1 MMPLEFAEPELRPA
15 LEFAVK
21 GARVSG
27 TPFVSFFTP
36 EEMISLAREAGF
48 KEPDTS
54 RPKYLPNATFP
65 AGRIAGVCRRMPKSC
80 SSGLPRG
87 TALWT
92 FGGEQINSHKLNFGP
107 RSGSCMVQSTWQ
119 GST

>member
-48 KEPDTS
+48 KEARHVSSEILAERYLSCRTNS
-54 RPKYLPNATFP
+54 WRLPKNAEELL
-65 AGRIAGVCRRMPKSC
+65 V
-80 SSGLPRG
+80 G
-87 TALWT
+87 TT
-92 FGGEQINSHKLNFGP
+92 
-107 RSGSCMVQSTWQ
+107 
-119 GST
+119 